1 MKCKLCGIDDEVYS
15 KCAEKL
21 YKDNPLKQIAELKA
35 DRDEWKQQ
43 HENLLS
49 VRQSDLK
56 VITELRTKLA
66 EREWISVSERL
77 PELVK
82 SDNHE
87 IEPMLESE
95 RVLTYSNSGYGLD
108 KVYKIGEGKTHF
120 FCERATHWQPLPAAP
135 QPNEKG

>member
-1 MKCKLCGIDDEVYS
+1 MDILKEIERIEELAENKRDAIKL
-15 KCAEKL
+15 ANF
-21 YKDNPLKQIAELKA
+21 YKMYALEM
-35 DRDEWKQQ
+35 RDEYTAQ
-43 HENLLS
+43 
-49 VRQSDLK
+49 
-56 VITELRTKLA
+56 ITALRTKLA